1 MRNDTRVLFNAYV
14 QAIAQLNGVPDATVK
29 FAVDPTV
36 QQKLESRMMES
47 TAFLSAISIVGVN
60 ELKGQKVGIGVTGPI
75 ASRTDTSGAGERNPR
90 DVKDLSSQDY
100 EAKQTNYDTAIRY
113 ATLDAWAKFPD
124 FQTRLRDAIIRQQG
138 LDRIMIGFNG
148 TSAAATTNL
157 AGNPLLQDV
166 NIGWLEHIRDEA
178 PARHISE
185 GAAGAGVV
193 NVGATGHW
201 KNLDALVY
209 EAVHSLLD
217 PWYRNHPDLRVII
230 GSDLNTDNVLPQLEN
245 ETAPTE
251 REALARLLAQSKIGG
266 VPSMQ
271 APFMKAGSILI
282 TLPKNLAIYYQE
294 GGRRRTIVDNAKKD
308 RIENY
313 ESSNDAYVVEDFGA
327 AALIDNVAFV

>member
-1 MRNDTRVLFNAYV
+1 MRNETRVLFNSYMA
-14 QAIAQLNGVPDATVK
+14 AIAQLNGIPDATVK

-36 QQKLESRMMES
+36 QQKLESRIMES
-47 TAFLSAISIVGVN
+47 TGFLSAISIVGVN

-90 DVKDLSSQDY
+90 DVKDLTPQDY

-124 FQTRLRDAIIRQQG
+124 FQTKLRDAIVRQQG

-148 TSAAATTNL
+148 TSAAGNTNL
-157 AGNPLLQDV
+157 VANPLLQDV
-166 NIGWLEHIRDEA
+166 NIGWLEHIRAES
-178 PARHISE
+178 PARYVSRGASE
-185 GAAGAGVV
+185 AGKVKIGSAGD
-193 NVGATGHW
+193 W

-209 EAVHSLLD
+209 EMRNSLLE

-230 GSDLNTDNVLPQLEN
+230 GSDLNTDNVLPQLES
-245 ETAPTE
+245 ESAPTE
-251 REALARLLAQSKIGG
+251 REALARLLNQSKIGG
-266 VPSMQ
+266 IPSMQ
-271 APFMKAGSILI
+271 APYMKAGSILI
-282 TLPKNLAIYYQE
+282 TIPKNLAIYYQE

-327 AALIDNVAFV
+327 ATLIDNVLFV